1 MAHIWKERMLRC
13 AGNDVTIQVTHGSAT
28 RRGARYKAS
37 MITNNNNKHIIME
50 KKYERVYH
58 PNYYMDESGVECIDV
73 ARHKTF
79 NVGNA
84 LKYLWR
90 AGRKHED
97 GIDDVDKEI
106 EDLQKAV
113 FYLNDEITRLEVLK
127 RTTCN
132 GSTCQE

>member
-1 MAHIWKERMLRC
+1 MAHRWKARRQSC
-13 AGNDVTIQVTHGSAT
+13 ARNDVTIHVTHGSAT

-37 MITNNNNKHIIME
+37 MITNNINKHIIME

-58 PNYYMDESGVECIDV
+58 PNYYTDESGVECIDV

-113 FYLNDEITRLEVLK
+113 FYLNDEITRLEVMK
-127 RTTCN
+127 RTACN
-132 GSTCQE
+132 GSTRQE

>member
-1 MAHIWKERMLRC
+1 MAHRWQARRQSC
-13 AGNDVTIQVTHGSAT
+13 ARNDVTIHVTHGSAT

-37 MITNNNNKHIIME
+37 MIMNNNNKQIIME
-50 KKYERVYH
+50 NKLERVYH

-106 EDLQKAV
+106 EDLKKAV
-113 FYLNDEITRLEVLK
+113 FYLNDEITRLEVMK
-127 RTTCN
+127 RTACN
-132 GSTCQE
+132 GSSRQ

>member
-1 MAHIWKERMLRC
+1 MAHIWKARRPSY

-37 MITNNNNKHIIME
+37 MITNNINKHIIME
-50 KKYERVYH
+50 NNYERVYH

-106 EDLQKAV
+106 EDLRKAV
-113 FYLNDEITRLEVLK
+113 FYLNDEIARLEVLK
-127 RTTCN
+127 RKACN

>member
-1 MAHIWKERMLRC
+1 ME
-13 AGNDVTIQVTHGSAT
+13 
-28 RRGARYKAS
+28 
-37 MITNNNNKHIIME
+37 NN
-50 KKYERVYH
+50 YERVYH

-127 RTTCN
+127 RTACN
-132 GSTCQE
+132 GSTRQE